1 MEWQEYISRILAD
14 SASFDGISL
23 SFGEAEE
30 FAVPPIIKASVL
42 MLDKMLEHQGQ
53 FNILVFPTVRNRS
66 LPIIV
71 PSSSLHSSHLYTT
84 FGNKFV
90 SCIIEPSTIS
100 QALLIFSTPAK
111 FYGFS

>member
-42 MLDKMLEHQGQ
+42 ILDKML
-53 FNILVFPTVRNRS
+53 
-66 LPIIV
+66 
-71 PSSSLHSSHLYTT
+71 
-84 FGNKFV
+84 
-90 SCIIEPSTIS
+90 
-100 QALLIFSTPAK
+100 
-111 FYGFS
+111 

>member
-1 MEWQEYISRILAD
+1 MMEWQEYISRILAD

-53 FNILVFPTVRNRS
+53 FNILVFPERIQSIFIFT
-66 LPIIV
+66 LTK
-71 PSSSLHSSHLYTT
+71 LLY
-84 FGNKFV
+84 N
-90 SCIIEPSTIS
+90 IIEGRQTY
-100 QALLIFSTPAK
+100 K
-111 FYGFS
+111 YGSKDPGRNYLNTFDPQFIWNAHL